1 MLGTLVST
9 RRATTLAFAQAGSMV
24 AIRATLARTAM
35 IFAAR
40 SDPSAI
46 VLTATEQE
54 PIAQKRVP
62 FKMNRC
68 LNSTQKP
75 KAFASFSPGLERNET
90 LG

>member
-1 MLGTLVST
+1 
-9 RRATTLAFAQAGSMV
+9 V

-54 PIAQKRVP
+54 PIAQESVLCK
-62 FKMNRC
+62 
-68 LNSTQKP
+68 
-75 KAFASFSPGLERNET
+75 
-90 LG
+90 